1 MRLIAS
7 IVILPAYVMGSVNFD
22 LSHTHAELL
31 SRDRVP
37 LTASEFQWKAAVDHL
52 ADLHHHQGKF
62 FDAYLRA
69 LADSPDADRYPFGV
83 NPPYPAKFL
92 KWFQALNDLLTS
104 LNTPRDKDNFERF
117 HRAVHSDMGEISK
130 EIQEWDVFASAR
142 IRLFHGDMLR
152 WRDHA
157 AEMLGSYG
165 NLETAVVLENFAL
178 IRRTAEERAAYTAG
192 EFASI
197 RKALSFIQNYSS
209 SSTVEQQAIAA
220 LAELDGAAKSIE
232 EIKGNVLERLETQY
246 NQARALLS
254 ERTGSAADRPDC
266 SGTGC
271 IAPSSPS
278 GK

>member
-22 LSHTHAELL
+22 LSPTYARMLI
-31 SRDRVP
+31 RDPVP
-37 LTASEFQWKAAVDHL
+37 LTASESEWKDAVNHL
-52 ADLHHHQGKF
+52 AELHHHGEF
-62 FDAYLRA
+62 FAAYLRA
-69 LADSPDADRYPFGV
+69 LANSPDAGRYPFGV
-83 NPPYPAKFL
+83 NPPYPSEFL
-92 KWFQALNDLLTS
+92 KWFRALNDLLAS
-104 LNTPRDKDNFERF
+104 LNDPSDKDNFKIS
-117 HRAVHSDMGEISK
+117 HQAVHIDMGKISE
-130 EIQEWDVFASAR
+130 EIQLWDVRASEL
-142 IRLFHGDMLR
+142 IRQFHGDMLKFSTG
-152 WRDHA
+152 A
-157 AEMLGSYG
+157 TVTLGEFG
-165 NLETAVVLENFAL
+165 DLKTAVVLEDYEFL
-178 IRRTAEERAAYTAG
+178 KKIAEVQAAEYAE

-209 SSTVEQQAIAA
+209 SSTVNQEAITA
-220 LAELDGAAKSIE
+220 LAELDGAAESIE